1 MLLALVLTAP
11 LDALQRTWLENLP
24 SLIAGGP
31 SSSKW
36 CLKQNSRSFFSD
48 RNLYL

>member
-1 MLLALVLTAP
+1 MLLTAP

-31 SSSKW
+31 SSS
-36 CLKQNSRSFFSD
+36 NGA
-48 RNLYL
+48 